1 MNLLSKVSITE
12 NPDLTVESLVRK
24 ILPGMKKPRR
34 IEEYLRTGIIRRAHF
49 AAAAEIRVRE
59 QLRNRSRALVETVG
73 LSYHRYR
80 AMLDTPYAGAT
91 YISYPTGVG
100 AAILMWHALAHARV
114 GEGELRGVLSSED
127 LARSFPRARLDAVRR
142 DFVAW
147 GLDLFQSVHG
157 AGDD

>member
-1 MNLLSKVSITE
+1 
-12 NPDLTVESLVRK
+12 
-24 ILPGMKKPRR
+24 
-34 IEEYLRTGIIRRAHF
+34 
-49 AAAAEIRVRE
+49 
-59 QLRNRSRALVETVG
+59 
-73 LSYHRYR
+73 
-80 AMLDTPYAGAT
+80 
-91 YISYPTGVG
+91 
-100 AAILMWHALAHARV
+100 MWHALAHARV